1 MAKAGTVH
9 FLSGFVLAQM
19 TLCQDHDWPS
29 GHKQSLWEF
38 KLPVFLHK
46 KGIEW
51 TNYAFFQWPWIAQ
64 TTLGQNHN
72 HANPLVISNLLCEKG
87 MVHTVRI

>member
-9 FLSGFVLAQM
+9 FLSGLVLAQM
-19 TLCQDHDWPS
+19 TLCQDHDRPS

-46 KGIEW
+46 KGIE
-51 TNYAFFQWPWIAQ
+51 
-64 TTLGQNHN
+64 
-72 HANPLVISNLLCEKG
+72 
-87 MVHTVRI
+87 

>member
-9 FLSGFVLAQM
+9 FLSGLVLAQM
-19 TLCQDHDWPS
+19 TLCQD
-29 GHKQSLWEF
+29 QSLWEF